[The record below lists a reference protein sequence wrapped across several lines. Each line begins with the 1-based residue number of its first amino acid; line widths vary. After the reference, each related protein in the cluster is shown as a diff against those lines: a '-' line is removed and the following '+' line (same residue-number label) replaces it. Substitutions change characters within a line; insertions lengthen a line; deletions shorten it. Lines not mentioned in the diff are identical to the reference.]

1 MPRVDDT
8 APGRVSASFALV
20 QRGGIGLWS
29 ALMSTGRAT
38 ASLTGHPGDLPA
50 RGRERP
56 LRPEAIDPTGG
67 RAQNVQAGAL
77 SMSVDVHAAVSM
89 CGTVVTQFD
98 TQPHRGARSPASGGP
113 WSEGD
118 RGSLPPPPCKCG
130 STRDTSRQPEVG
142 TGLDGPPVA
151 VVDRPVWHACGTAT
165 RQRGNGM
172 GAWSTGAVIRIPSS
186 LPPRRAV
193 VPLRSSLIAR
203 N

>member
-1 MPRVDDT
+1 MGRSRAGQRSGVVRARPMRRHRVV
-8 APGRVSASFALV
+8 VSVDVNGPCDSIANRPS
-20 QRGGIGLWS
+20 R
-29 ALMSTGRAT
+29 R
-38 ASLTGHPGDLPA
+38 PA
-50 RGRERP
+50 RQRARTTSSSRSNRP
-56 LRPEAIDPTGG
+56 DRRTCP
-67 RAQNVQAGAL
+67 NVQAGAL